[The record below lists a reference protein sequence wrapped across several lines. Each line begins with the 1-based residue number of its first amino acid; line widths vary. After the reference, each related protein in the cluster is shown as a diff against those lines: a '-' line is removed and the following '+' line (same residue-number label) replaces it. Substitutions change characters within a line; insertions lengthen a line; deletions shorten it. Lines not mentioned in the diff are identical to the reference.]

1 MFSNVL
7 RTSWMARVSVPLG
20 NIFDE
25 VNPLEIHI
33 KFADEW
39 LMMADMPKV
48 HGEELLHAFNHLS
61 KQMSNALEKFL
72 IDGQMVD
79 KVKGGKIGKS
89 GFIVGKDEV

>member
-1 MFSNVL
+1 MK
-7 RTSWMARVSVPLG
+7 

-33 KFADEW
+33 KFAGEW

-48 HGEELLHAFNHLS
+48 HGEDLLGAFNHLT
-61 KQMSNALEKFL
+61 KQMSEGLEKFL
-72 IDGQMVD
+72 TDGQMGKRMKD
-79 KVKGGKIGKS
+79 GKIGKS

>member
-1 MFSNVL
+1 
-7 RTSWMARVSVPLG
+7 MARVSVPLG
-20 NIFDE
+20 DIFDE

-48 HGEELLHAFNHLS
+48 HGEELLGAFNHLA
-61 KQMSNALEKFL
+61 KQMSEALEKFL
-72 IDGQMVD
+72 INGQMAD

>member
-1 MFSNVL
+1 
-7 RTSWMARVSVPLG
+7 MARGSVPLG

-72 IDGQMVD
+72 IDGQMED

-89 GFIVGKDEV
+89 GFIVGSDEV

>member
-1 MFSNVL
+1 
-7 RTSWMARVSVPLG
+7 MATMETGFVTMS

-25 VNPLEIHI
+25 INPLEIHI

-48 HGEELLHAFNHLS
+48 HGEDLLHAFNHLS
-61 KQMSNALEKFL
+61 KQMSDALERFL
-72 IDGQMVD
+72 IDGKMLE